1 MSNPISNDI
10 DSHIGKKYEIRRR
23 LGKGAY
29 GVVWKAI
36 DREAAF
42 QLYSIY
48 FHVYSTKPIP
58 QPFII

>member
-36 DREAAF
+36 DREEANRVNP
-42 QLYSIY
+42 LNC
-48 FHVYSTKPIP
+48 
-58 QPFII
+58 